1 MHLYLT
7 TALDQLHYLEFRLY
21 INTIIMAN
29 KALLIIDVQNGFV
42 NDKTK
47 HIPAL
52 VEKLQDNYNLV
63 IATRFINLPDSPFR
77 RLIKWDHLS
86 PESDEIELAFKPKES
101 AIIIDKYIYS
111 CIDDSFVSLLKEN
124 DINAVDICGIDTDI
138 CVTKCAVDLFERNI
152 TPFVLKDY
160 CATHAD
166 AEIQESALVIL
177 ARYIGKSQII

>member
-1 MHLYLT
+1 M
-7 TALDQLHYLEFRLY
+7 
-21 INTIIMAN
+21 IN
-29 KALLIIDVQNGFV
+29 KALLIVDVQNGFV

-47 HIPAL
+47 HIPTL

-63 IATRFINLPDSPFR
+63 IATRFINLPDSPYR

-86 PESDEIELAFKPKES
+86 PESDEIELAFKPKEG
-101 AIIIDKYIYS
+101 AIILDKYIYS

-124 DINAVDICGIDTDI
+124 DVDAVDICGIDTDI

-166 AEIQESALVIL
+166 AEIQESALIIL